1 MLAIKKE
8 WRNGRIYR
16 KYSYREEIE
25 AIEDEDLKDLYL
37 MRDKHYDA
45 YIFLSDEEV
54 EACKVSD
61 GKIKYNDV
69 TYYFVDCIEI

>member
-1 MLAIKKE
+1 
-8 WRNGRIYR
+8 
-16 KYSYREEIE
+16 
-25 AIEDEDLKDLYL
+25 